1 MKVQAQLFSCS
12 ALLATWH
19 QRLSLPQPE
28 LVQIYLLKLN
38 HRHSKE
44 SDTVPLRERKGTSP
58 DGGAVF
64 EMGDACSTCELVL
77 GRNQGLKLGQAA
89 EVL

>member
-1 MKVQAQLFSCS
+1 VASKA
-12 ALLATWH
+12 
-19 QRLSLPQPE
+19 SLPQPE
-28 LVQIYLLKLN
+28 LVYLLTLN

-44 SDTVPLRERKGTSP
+44 IDTIPLREREGTSP

-64 EMGDACSTCELVL
+64 QMGDARSTCELVL

-89 EVL
+89 EVLQHADGVVAANQVAKAV